1 MINEATKNKAFKYFC
16 MGLNSKEIAKLL
28 DLNFRTVQQ
37 ICTRENWK
45 AKRTP
50 LGLTARIQQ
59 LRKQHLTYVQIAEK
73 LKISKSTVYKHL
85 KTSSNGIQQSK

>member
-1 MINEATKNKAFKYFC
+1 MITKETKTKAYKYYC

-37 ICTRENWK
+37 IMKRENWK
-45 AKRTP
+45 NNLNP
-50 LGLTARIQQ
+50 IGLTERIQKM
-59 LRKQHLTYVQIAEK
+59 RKNKFSYSEIAEK

-85 KTSSNGIQQSK
+85 KTSYQTNK